1 MLCYVVGGH
10 TLTIMALVSANMSIK
25 VTAWAQ
31 SFLEFSCSLWLACL
45 LLSQCVASYKR
56 QIICFHHWSIMYY
69 NKTDYMLT
77 KNVRNIAWNVSE
89 TILTQPI
96 SKFINN
102 EITWSCPM
110 STHTKFCLFT
120 LMVFFLQ
127 KIPPS
132 FAGGICLLYS
142 LLCVCSLLSSWVI
155 PVSWF
160 NDYRLSKE
168 ERMHFGSKE
177 WKGGKRLVMGP
188 GLPRFGLGPAGC
200 LCFFGMHRA

>member
-1 MLCYVVGGH
+1 M
-10 TLTIMALVSANMSIK
+10 
-25 VTAWAQ
+25 
-31 SFLEFSCSLWLACL
+31 
-45 LLSQCVASYKR
+45 
-56 QIICFHHWSIMYY
+56 
-69 NKTDYMLT
+69 
-77 KNVRNIAWNVSE
+77 SE
-89 TILTQPI
+89 TLHEMFLKPFLTQPI

-188 GLPRFGLGPAGC
+188 GLPSLAWARPDAYVFLECTEPNFWSRTQALGWPGPN
-200 LCFFGMHRA
+200 FWGRALKSEHLI